1 MTMICDICD
10 CDNSEENPIIEI
22 LDEENCVEGRIC
34 MFCFVKMEN
43 DKDAEYTV

>member
-1 MTMICDICD
+1 MTCDECD

-22 LDEENCVEGRIC
+22 LDENNCVEACLC

-43 DKDAEYTV
+43 EKDGEYSI